1 MNTPSAAIPPE
12 VVGELEG
19 IARRVTE
26 MATGSGADAA
36 EVIVRAGSELTAKV
50 RLGEPELVQEAGSRA
65 LGLRVFKDGR
75 RAVTYTS
82 DTRPEALAAFVRETV
97 ELAGVA
103 EPDDLNVLPD
113 RDELATS
120 VPELE
125 LYDDEAVTV
134 DAAEGLRRAIAG
146 EKAALAFDP
155 RVTNSEG
162 ATWSRTL
169 GAVAFAT
176 SGGFSGGYRGSY
188 QSLYVEPICDDADGK
203 KRNGY
208 WWTGGR
214 YLSELDDP
222 AAVGAEAARRT
233 VATLGSRKVDTGEM
247 QIVFDREAGR
257 AIVGMLFSVAN
268 GSAFYRKSSY
278 LVEREG
284 TLVASDLVTI
294 VDDPLIVRAPGSR
307 PFDGDGLPTRKNVLV
322 RAGVLETV
330 LCDVYSA
337 RKLGRRSTGS
347 AGRGVGGNP
356 SPTTSNLIMEA
367 GTVSKD
373 ELVKQTGR
381 GLYVTSMMGFG
392 FNPVTGD
399 FSRGAAG
406 FMIENG
412 ELTFPVSEITV
423 SANFD
428 DLLQRIDLVADDLEM
443 RTSTACP
450 TFRVS
455 RMTVA
460 GN

>member
-1 MNTPSAAIPPE
+1 MKHPSAAVPPE
-12 VVGELEG
+12 VVDELEG
-19 IARRVTE
+19 IARRATE
-26 MATGSGADAA
+26 MATDAGADAA

-50 RLGEPELVQEAGSRA
+50 RLGEAELVQEAGSRA

-82 DTRPEALAAFVRETV
+82 DTRIEALAAFVRETV

-103 EPDDLNVLPD
+103 EPDELNVLPD
-113 RDELATS
+113 PDELATS

-125 LYDDEAVTV
+125 LYDDEAVRV

-146 EKAALAFDP
+146 EKAAMAFDP

-188 QSLYVEPICDDADGK
+188 QSLYVEPICDDTDGK

-247 QIVFDREAGR
+247 PIVFDREAGR

-268 GSAFYRKSSY
+268 GSSFYRKSSY
-278 LVEREG
+278 LIEREG
-284 TLVASDLVTI
+284 TPVASDLVTI
-294 VDDPLIVRAPGSR
+294 IDDPLIVRAPGSR

-322 RAGVLETV
+322 QGGVLETV

-337 RKLGRRSTGS
+337 RKLGR
-347 AGRGVGGNP
+347 
-356 SPTTSNLIMEA
+356 
-367 GTVSKD
+367 
-373 ELVKQTGR
+373 
-381 GLYVTSMMGFG
+381 
-392 FNPVTGD
+392 
-399 FSRGAAG
+399 
-406 FMIENG
+406 
-412 ELTFPVSEITV
+412 
-423 SANFD
+423 
-428 DLLQRIDLVADDLEM
+428 
-443 RTSTACP
+443 
-450 TFRVS
+450 
-455 RMTVA
+455 
-460 GN
+460 